1 MLLSESQ
8 LRRLIRELLEE
19 SIIIERRKRRRKRRK
34 KRRAKKKIKG
44 SGKKYSVL
52 SQKCTK
58 SDGKKGTH
66 VLKIKPKP
74 GKYKGRKR
82 DSQGRVK
89 IGCHTSAGGANKQRS
104 AIEAG

>member
-1 MLLSESQ
+1 MLLSETQ
-8 LRRLIRELLEE
+8 LRRLIRGLLEE
-19 SIIIERRKRRRKRRK
+19 SILTEKRK
-34 KRRAKKKIKG
+34 KRKKKKKIKG

>member
-1 MLLSESQ
+1 MEDFNIAESS
-8 LRRLIRELLEE
+8 LRAVIRELLIKKLNEE
-19 SIIIERRKRRRKRRK
+19 K
-34 KRRAKKKIKG
+34 KNKG

-52 SQKCTK
+52 SQDCTR

-82 DSQGRVK
+82 DSKGRVK
-89 IGCHTSAGGANKQRS
+89 IGCHTSVKSANDQRA
-104 AIEAG
+104 AIEGG

>member
-1 MLLSESQ
+1 MSENEKLL
-8 LRRLIRELLEE
+8 REYVRHVLLE
-19 SIIIERRKRRRKRRK
+19 K
-34 KRRAKKKIKG
+34 KKKKIKG

-52 SQKCTK
+52 QQKCTR

-74 GKYKGRKR
+74 GKYKGRER

-89 IGCHTSAGGANKQRS
+89 IGCHTSVKGANDQRA
-104 AIEAG
+104 AIEGG